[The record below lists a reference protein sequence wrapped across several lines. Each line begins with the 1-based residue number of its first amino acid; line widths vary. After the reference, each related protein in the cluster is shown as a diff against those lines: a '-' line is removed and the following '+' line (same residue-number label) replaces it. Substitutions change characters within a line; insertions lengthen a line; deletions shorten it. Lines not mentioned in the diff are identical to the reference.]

1 MSGIVAT
8 SFTRR
13 EFAVRMTVLGG
24 SAVLFAAVPFSSS
37 ALADVVRQWGSV
49 PPLDMGRDEALEN
62 YPGYA
67 ANIPSSKAHVYA
79 EVHYMQVDGQYLV

>member
-1 MSGIVAT
+1 MSEILAT

-13 EFAVRMTVLGG
+13 EFAARMTVLGG

-37 ALADVVRQWGSV
+37 ALADGVRKWGVVPQ
-49 PPLDMGRDEALEN
+49 LDMGRDEALEN

-67 ANIPSSKAHVYA
+67 ANIPSGKAQVCA
-79 EVHYMQVDGQYLV
+79 EFHHAAVDGQYLV